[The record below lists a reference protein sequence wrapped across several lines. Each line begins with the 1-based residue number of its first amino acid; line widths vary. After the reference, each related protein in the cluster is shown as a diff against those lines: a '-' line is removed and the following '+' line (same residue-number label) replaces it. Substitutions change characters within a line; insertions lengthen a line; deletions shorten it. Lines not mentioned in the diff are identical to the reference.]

1 MKKIDMLYLKI
12 MWQYDVVTVF
22 HKKKKNVNKEQ
33 QLKMYNVLFIP

>member
-22 HKKKKNVNKEQ
+22 HKKKKKR
-33 QLKMYNVLFIP
+33 K